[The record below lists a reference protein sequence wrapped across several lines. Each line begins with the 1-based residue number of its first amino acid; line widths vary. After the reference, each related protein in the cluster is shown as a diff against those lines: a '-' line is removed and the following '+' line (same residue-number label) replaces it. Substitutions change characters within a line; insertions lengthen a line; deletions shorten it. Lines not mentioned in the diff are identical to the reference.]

1 MNDSTLLGTFEE
13 QVMLAVLRTGEEA
26 YGMNVRRELER
37 VTGRDV
43 AIGAV
48 YATLD
53 RLEAKGLV
61 RSSRAV
67 GDGSS
72 RRVFT
77 LSPDGARALAET
89 RAMRERL
96 WHGVDLRGL
105 QVLARSLAALLYG
118 VQAADPMALMG
129 ATLALLAVGVLAAF
143 VPAYRASRVDPA
155 RVLYEP

>member
-1 MNDSTLLGTFEE
+1 MNDSTPLGTFEE

-61 RSSRAV
+61 ASSRSGGA
-67 GDGSS
+67 SPAS
-72 RRVFT
+72 RRLFVVT
-77 LSPDGARALAET
+77 PLGARGLAES
-89 RAMRERL
+89 RIMRERL
-96 WHGVDLRGL
+96 WEGVDLRP
-105 QVLARSLAALLYG
+105 LLL
-118 VQAADPMALMG
+118 PG
-129 ATLALLAVGVLAAF
+129 A
-143 VPAYRASRVDPA
+143 
-155 RVLYEP
+155 